1 MAEQS
6 YQGILDFVREN
17 KDSLIEEMK
26 IKVASQFMASLNSTD
41 SDDNKLLAD
50 IKIEERA
57 LERTSEL
64 IENVLEKLEKGGTS

>member
-6 YQGILDFVREN
+6 YQGVIDFVREN
-17 KDSLIEEMK
+17 KDILIEDMK
-26 IKVASQFMASLNSTD
+26 VTVASQFMASLNSPG
-41 SDDNKLLAD
+41 SDDNKLLED

-64 IENVLEKLEKGGTS
+64 IEKVLEKLEGGTS